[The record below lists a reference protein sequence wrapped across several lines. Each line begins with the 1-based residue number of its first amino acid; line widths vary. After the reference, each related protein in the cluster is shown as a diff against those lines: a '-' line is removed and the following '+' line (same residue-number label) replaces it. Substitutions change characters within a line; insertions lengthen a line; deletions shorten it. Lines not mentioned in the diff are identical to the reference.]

1 MAWPRVVSAQMERRR
16 LVAEIFRRACQVFGF
31 CVFGVK
37 GKNPEVPR
45 KTPRFLC
52 STPGYGA
59 AIPCTLALKLQD
71 RSTAATTDPP
81 LIGVIPSLPQFLF
94 HTHQQL
100 ITSLSTYRWFSKHD
114 PQEETQKGYGRLV
127 NHRFLIR
134 RWGCEHT
141 ASRICTPFCLYVIVR
156 CEVKKKALTLGY
168 SKWTKVRG

>member
-1 MAWPRVVSAQMERRR
+1 ME
-16 LVAEIFRRACQVFGF
+16 
-31 CVFGVK
+31 
-37 GKNPEVPR
+37 GKEWWG
-45 KTPRFLC
+45 LW
-52 STPGYGA
+52 
-59 AIPCTLALKLQD
+59 
-71 RSTAATTDPP
+71 STAATTDPP

-168 SKWTKVRG
+168 SKWTKVRGWAAFLKQCALGEEALERDPGLRPSLSILAVFRNTIMNSS